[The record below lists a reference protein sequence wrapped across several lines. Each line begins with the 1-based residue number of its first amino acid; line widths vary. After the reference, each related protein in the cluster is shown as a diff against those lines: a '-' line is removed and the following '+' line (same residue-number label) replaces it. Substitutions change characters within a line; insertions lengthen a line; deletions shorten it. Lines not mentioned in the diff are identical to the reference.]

1 MIVVDTSV
9 LVDFLRGR
17 ETEGAGRLR
26 SLESDGIPYSIPAVC
41 CQELLGGAKDDREW
55 RLLLDH
61 LETQSV
67 LNPVDP
73 WHTHVE
79 AARIMVDCR
88 AQGLT
93 VRGAADCFIAQLV
106 LENDGVLLHS
116 DEDYERIASIRPLRF
131 WG

>member
-9 LVDFLRGR
+9 LVDLLRGR
-17 ETEGAGRLR
+17 DTEGARALHA
-26 SLESDGIPYSIPAVC
+26 LETNGIPYFIPALC
-41 CQELLGGAKDDREW
+41 CQELLGGARDQSEW
-55 RLLLDH
+55 QLLLDY
-61 LETQSV
+61 LETQII

-79 AARIMVDCR
+79 AARIMVECR
-88 AQGLT
+88 ARGIT
-93 VRGAADCFIAQLV
+93 VRGAGDCFIAQLV

-116 DEDYERIASIRPLRF
+116 DKDYERIGAIRPLRF

>member
-1 MIVVDTSV
+1 LIVVDTSV

-17 ETEGAGRLR
+17 DTEGARR
-26 SLESDGIPYSIPAVC
+26 FRDLESDGLPYSIPALC
-41 CQELLGGAKDDREW
+41 CQELLGGTRDQSEW
-55 RLLLDH
+55 QLLLDC
-61 LETQSV
+61 LETQSI
-67 LNPVDP
+67 LGPVDA

-93 VRGAADCFIAQLV
+93 IRGAADCFIAQLV

-116 DEDYERIASIRPLRF
+116 DKDYERIASIRPLRF
-131 WG
+131 WD